1 MKVKL
6 ISLILILFML
16 SSPTSCGDWRD
27 LFNESEVVCELLND
41 LVKEEYSEIVIDV
54 YTTTNGVTLQSKYTL
69 TSTLVKYQ
77 IEQLNKLPED
87 GNLSG
92 EIPSF
97 KFTIEGIAEI
107 KNGKVVKLDGESV
120 SLPSYNQLKGSF
132 DFNKNNFKNIDIS
145 SSGVFKADVVSP
157 DDFFGAT
164 TDARDVRVCV
174 EYSDD
179 YLETIIIDYKTDYST
194 VQLSYEFTK

>member
-6 ISLILILFML
+6 ISLTLMLFML
-16 SSPTSCGDWRD
+16 VSPSSCDIFDG
-27 LFNESEVVCELLND
+27 LFDGSEVVCELLD
-41 LVKEEYSEIVIDV
+41 KLVKEEYSEIVIDV
-54 YTTTNGVTLQSKYTL
+54 YTTTNGVALQSKYIL
-69 TSTLVKYQ
+69 TSTLVKCQ

-97 KFTIEGIAEI
+97 KYTIEVTAEI

-120 SLPSYNQLKGSF
+120 SLPSYNQLKGRF
-132 DFNKNNFKNIDIS
+132 DFNKNNFENIDIS
-145 SSGVFKADVVSP
+145 ESGMFKADVVSP

-164 TDARDVRVCV
+164 TDARDVKVCV